1 MKVSKIGIAFI
12 CTNYNKYSISA
23 LVGAF
28 ESYRKS
34 GYHDVEQNSAYVGV
48 RETCTKDYGRRS
60 AATLTSNG
68 NTTATLNTASD
79 RQSQSV
85 SQDVIDAQIYFID
98 IRESEP
104 VLEQRFRKMSVDHD
118 KLLVCF
124 SFTTI
129 NLPKVSTLVSKI
141 KGWVSNPPTINA
153 SKTPD
158 ENSTMFI
165 AGGPHPSGDP
175 LSTLKLGFDI
185 SVIGEAEETFPLL
198 IESISRDLVA
208 HTQANSYH
216 EPGNYLETGPISQ
229 NQNSSPNQCDAINTK
244 IADTTVDAEYAKTR
258 ENWKQIRGIAY
269 LENNELIKTGRR
281 SPVDLNCY
289 PPFAYEHGKL
299 SPIEIS
305 RGCPHACRFCQ
316 TSFLFGARM
325 RHRSIEQ
332 ILKYIELSKANGT
345 IDFRFVSPN
354 ALAYGSDDGK
364 SVNLAAI
371 KELLAKAS
379 EITGKDH
386 LFFGSFPSE
395 VRPEAVSQK
404 ALDLITTYTGTKMLV
419 VGAQTG
425 SQRMLDMLHR
435 EHTVEDVDRAVQTIL
450 KNDMVVSVDFIFGL
464 PGETDDDR
472 KLSIEQMNR
481 LAGLGAKIHS
491 HTFIPLPG
499 TPLAD
504 SEPGVIDKETATYL
518 SRLANKGL
526 QFGQWKKQQSMARE
540 AISFKENGVV

>member
-1 MKVSKIGIAFI
+1 MKVSRIGIVFI

-28 ESYRKS
+28 EGYRSGSFRNEGYGNDSNNSLLANIAQNEHGLTAMVAPSGHTNATSKS
-34 GYHDVEQNSAYVGV
+34 QTN
-48 RETCTKDYGRRS
+48 
-60 AATLTSNG
+60 
-68 NTTATLNTASD
+68 ATLNTDTNKQNAPI
-79 RQSQSV
+79 
-85 SQDVIDAQIYFID
+85 SQDIIDAQIYFVD
-98 IRESEP
+98 IRESEET
-104 VLEQRFRKMSVDHD
+104 LERRFQKMSADHD

-129 NLPKVSTLVSKI
+129 NLPKVSALVSKI
-141 KGWVSNPPTINA
+141 RGWI
-153 SKTPD
+153 SKPLTTNLSQTPN
-158 ENSTMFI
+158 EGLKTLFI

-175 LSTLKLGFDI
+175 LGTLKLGFDI
-185 SVIGEAEETFPLL
+185 AVIGEAEETFPLL
-198 IESISRDLVA
+198 VESVSHDLASDLTPHDITDKAFAKKTLRKKESICKAATKPDRR
-208 HTQANSYH
+208 
-216 EPGNYLETGPISQ
+216 ET
-229 NQNSSPNQCDAINTK
+229 
-244 IADTTVDAEYAKTR
+244 
-258 ENWKQIRGIAY
+258 WKRIRGIAY
-269 LENNELIKTGRR
+269 LENNKLIKTGRPY
-281 SPVDLNCY
+281 PVDLDFY
-289 PPFAYEHGKL
+289 PPFAFEHGKL

-305 RGCPHACRFCQ
+305 RGCPHGCRFCQ

-325 RHRSIEQ
+325 RHRSIGQ
-332 ILKYIELSKANGT
+332 TLKYIELSKANGT
-345 IDFRFVSPN
+345 KDFRFVSPN

-364 SVNLAAI
+364 SVNLDAI
-371 KELLAKAS
+371 EELLTKAS
-379 EITGKDH
+379 KITGKDH

-435 EHTVEDVDRAVQTIL
+435 EHTVEDVDRAVQIIL
-450 KNDMVVSVDFIFGL
+450 KNNMIVSVDFIFGL
-464 PGETDDDR
+464 PGETGADR

-499 TPLAD
+499 TPLAS
-504 SEPGVIDKETATYL
+504 SEPGVIDKETASYL

-526 QFGQWKKQQSMARE
+526 QFGQWQKQQSMAHE
-540 AISFKENGVV
+540 AVNFRGSDTN

>member
-1 MKVSKIGIAFI
+1 MKVSRIGIAFI

-28 ESYRKS
+28 EGYRKS
-34 GYHDVEQNSAYVGV
+34 GYHDVKQNCAYAGTK
-48 RETCTKDYGRRS
+48 ETCI
-60 AATLTSNG
+60 NG
-68 NTTATLNTASD
+68 NGHQPAAALASSGNALAAPSTVIN
-79 RQSQSV
+79 RANQPV
-85 SQDVIDAQIYFID
+85 SQDAIDAQIYFID
-98 IRESEP
+98 IRESES
-104 VLEQRFRKMSVDHD
+104 VLAQRFRKMSEEHD

-129 NLPKVSTLVSKI
+129 NLPKVSALVSKVKLWTSGHSI
-141 KGWVSNPPTINA
+141 EHLTINA
-153 SKTPD
+153 PQAPSKD
-158 ENSTMFI
+158 SKTMFI

-175 LSTLKLGFDI
+175 LGTLKLGFDI
-185 SVIGEAEETFPLL
+185 SVIGEAEETFPQLV
-198 IESISRDLVA
+198 ESIFHD
-208 HTQANSYH
+208 
-216 EPGNYLETGPISQ
+216 
-229 NQNSSPNQCDAINTK
+229 
-244 IADTTVDAEYAKTR
+244 
-258 ENWKQIRGIAY
+258 WKQVRGIAY

-281 SPVDLNCY
+281 PPVDLDCY

-332 ILKYIELSKANGT
+332 ILKYIMLSKENGT
-345 IDFRFVSPN
+345 KDFRFVSPN

-364 SVNLAAI
+364 SVNLPAI
-371 KELLAKAS
+371 EELLAKAS
-379 EITGKDH
+379 GITGKDH

-472 KLSIEQMNR
+472 KQSIEQMNR
-481 LAGLGAKIHS
+481 LAGLGVKIHS

-504 SEPGVIDKETATYL
+504 SEPGAIDKETATYL

-540 AISFKENGVV
+540 AINFRENDAV